1 MSPRL
6 SRQTP
11 RQNTEAELKA
21 FDSVCE
27 RLGGFD
33 ERIDFEWV
41 DGFLASLAALPQ
53 PPGPTVWLT
62 AMCDDAF
69 ERAFADPE
77 DHDRALAALQS
88 RLKVLCDQLD
98 PEALLDNPDQL
109 RLDPLIGEIS
119 DDDRQRLIDEDG
131 LPLEEAAAYQT
142 GMVWAQGLLSGVEA
156 LPDAWALPTDAE
168 AAELF
173 EQAFTQIEALLWPP
187 LSDEWKAHVARH
199 YPKGKGEPTRDE
211 LIAEACMSVQDLR
224 LFWVDFAPKTATRR
238 VEAVPGRNDPC
249 PCGSGKK
256 FKKCHGAA
264 A

>member
-6 SRQTP
+6 P
-11 RQNTEAELKA
+11 RQNTESELKA

-41 DGFLASLAALPQ
+41 DGFLASLAALPS
-53 PPGPTVWLT
+53 PPEPAVWLP
-62 AMCDDAF
+62 AMCEDAF

-77 DHDRALAALQS
+77 DHARALAVLLA

-98 PEALLDNPDQL
+98 PEALLDDPDLL

-119 DDDRQRLIDEDG
+119 DADRQRLIDEDG
-131 LPLEEAAAYQT
+131 MPAEEVAAYQT
-142 GMVWAQGLLSGVEA
+142 GMVWAQGMLSGVQA
-156 LPDAWALPTDAE
+156 LPALWQLPADEE
-168 AAELF
+168 ASVLF
-173 EQAFTQIEALLWPP
+173 EQAFDQLTALLLPP
-187 LSDEWKAHVARH
+187 DSEEWKAHVAAT
-199 YPKGKGEPTRDE
+199 YPKGDPTRDE

-224 LFWVDFAPKTATRR
+224 LFWVDFAPRTGTRR
-238 VEAVPGRNDPC
+238 VEAAPGRNDPC

-256 FKKCHGAA
+256 FKKCHGGAA
-264 A
+264 